1 METKYKIATALL
13 VFGIMCFVSFE
24 LIGTELDENGFINE
38 PFALLPTGFIFI
50 CLSMVLFIVFALI
63 KKK

>member
-24 LIGTELDENGFINE
+24 LIGTELDENGFMNE
-38 PFALLPTGFIFI
+38 PFALLPIGFIFI